1 MLSETGRR
9 KERFLPSGT
18 SGPTSE
24 CENIPQVLLLVLWLC
39 ASELQ
44 NNSRFVA
51 HQGVSDTFPVNKH
64 DCKNSDQA
72 GYDFAAFNSRNVDT
86 VLTGYVWCEN

>member
-1 MLSETGRR
+1 M
-9 KERFLPSGT
+9 
-18 SGPTSE
+18 
-24 CENIPQVLLLVLWLC
+24 VVWLC

-51 HQGVSDTFPVNKH
+51 YQGASDTFPVNKH
-64 DCKNSDQA
+64 DCKDSDQA

-86 VLTGYVWCEN
+86 VLTGYLCCEN